1 MSEFMQGQRWLAD
14 GEPELGLGVVQS
26 VEARTVTLYFPSADD
41 ERCYALREPPLTR
54 IRFDVGDSIEK
65 RDQGQA
71 DEVLAVHELKGL
83 LVYET
88 AAGMVPESE
97 LADRIDHDNPLTRLL
112 TSQTDHPNWFAF
124 RSAISNGHQAI
135 WNQHLNGLLGTR
147 STLLPHQLY
156 VAYQATQ
163 HSRVR
168 ALLSDEVGL
177 GKTIEAGL
185 IINRLRQQ
193 GRASR
198 VLIAVPDALQA
209 QWLVELV
216 RRFAIQPEFYQ
227 HSDHDFTLGQ
237 VHLVPHALL
246 ANAAAMADVSAA
258 DWDMLVID
266 EAHHLDMTAAT
277 TTAAAAESSWLSLA
291 QRSPHLLLL
300 TATPE
305 QLGQQAHFQRLQL
318 LDASRFASFAQ
329 YQADERQFLTLSDLA
344 QALDQNQIDEALLQ
358 QLQTLGIEWHDDR
371 QRALNEVLDR
381 HGPGRVVY
389 RNTRR
394 GVSGFHRRQVAAH
407 PADNDSQRRAWLV
420 DWLKQ
425 HRDQKILLIAQAAE
439 VAQELAQVL
448 WHEHGIEA
456 TAFYEGLNL
465 IERDRAA
472 AHFAA
477 SEDGAQV
484 LVCSEI
490 GGEGRNFQFC
500 HHLVLWDL
508 PNHPD
513 VLEQRIGRLDRIG
526 QTDTVHIHLPYLTDS
541 DEANRFQ
548 WFHEVLNCIE
558 QHQPAAGMVHAQHSE
573 VWLADPDDL
582 LLTEQIRADLE
593 RLNAE
598 LEQGRDVMLE
608 LNSCR
613 QPQADQLT
621 AAVAQLEQHSALAVI
636 EQAANLLNLHFET
649 ISDDIYELIPSD
661 KMLIPIIP
669 GIPEGGALLC
679 FDRATAL
686 TREDV
691 HFVSWEHP
699 LVLGLLDLVSG
710 SQLGQASVA
719 LLETKQVPA
728 GQLLLETQ
736 WRLAIPER
744 SAHALKPHLNEG
756 LLRTLTLEG
765 GQSDLSQT
773 LGQEAL
779 QAQVKT
785 LPVKTVRKLVQSAK
799 ERIAPIFDLAQGH
812 AQAQFVQTISQA
824 RASLAATNQ
833 ARVER
838 LQYLS
843 GVNPLVT
850 EQDVIKAQMQA
861 ELLDAAWDN
870 VELQSA
876 GVRLILC
883 APPGS
888 L

>member
-1 MSEFMQGQRWLAD
+1 MSEFIQGQRWLAD

-26 VEARTVTLYFPSADD
+26 VDARTVTLHFPSAEDQ
-41 ERCYALREPPLTR
+41 RCYALREPPLTR
-54 IRFDVGDSIEK
+54 IRFDIGDSIEK
-65 RDQGQA
+65 RDQGQV
-71 DEVLAVHELKGL
+71 EVVAVHELKGL

-88 AAGMVPESE
+88 ADGMVPESE
-97 LADRIDHDNPLTRLL
+97 LADHIDHDNPLTRLL

-124 RSAISNGHQAI
+124 RSALSNGHQAI

-147 STLLPHQLY
+147 SSLLPHQLY

-163 HSRVR
+163 QTRVR

-227 HSDHDFTLGQ
+227 HSEHDFSLGQ
-237 VHLVPHALL
+237 VHLVPHSLL
-246 ANAAAMADVSAA
+246 ANEEEMTWVTAA
-258 DWDMLVID
+258 DWDMLVVD
-266 EAHHLDMTAAT
+266 EAHHLDMTPPTEAT
-277 TTAAAAESSWLSLA
+277 AESSWLTIA

-305 QLGQQAHFQRLQL
+305 QLGQQAHFERLQL
-318 LDASRFASFAQ
+318 LDASRFASFEQ
-329 YQADERQFLTLSDLA
+329 YQADESHFLALSDLA
-344 QALDQNQIDEALLQ
+344 LALDQNKIDDDLIQ

-394 GVSGFHRRQVAAH
+394 GVSGFHSRQVEAH
-407 PADNDSQRRAWLV
+407 PADTETQRRAWLV

-425 HRDQKILLIAQAAE
+425 HRDQKVLLIAQAAE
-439 VAQELAQVL
+439 VAQELAHSL
-448 WHEHGIEA
+448 WHEQGIEA
-456 TAFYEGLNL
+456 TAFHEGLNL

-472 AHFAA
+472 AHFA
-477 SEDGAQV
+477 SDEDGAQV

-508 PNHPD
+508 PDHPD

-526 QTDTVHIHLPYLTDS
+526 QTDTVHIHLPYLIGS
-541 DEANRFQ
+541 DEEHRFE
-548 WFHEVLNCIE
+548 WFHEVLDCVE
-558 QHQPAAGMVHAQHSE
+558 QHQPAAGIVHAQHSE
-573 VWLADPDDL
+573 TWLADPDDL
-582 LLTEQIRADLE
+582 ILTEQIRDDLE

-621 AAVAQLEQHSALAVI
+621 DAITELEQHSALDVV

-649 ISDDIYELIPSD
+649 ISDGIFELIPSD

-669 GIPEGGALLC
+669 GIPEGGALVC
-679 FDRATAL
+679 FDRDTAL
-686 TREDV
+686 AREDV

-773 LGQEAL
+773 LGQEVL

-799 ERIAPIFDLAQGH
+799 ERISPIFDVAQGH
-812 AQAQFVQTISQA
+812 AQSQFEQTLSQA
-824 RASLAATNQ
+824 RRSLAATNQ

-850 EQDVIKAQMQA
+850 EQDVTKAQMQA
-861 ELLDAAWDN
+861 ELLDAAWDS
-870 VELQSA
+870 VELQPA

-888 L
+888 I